1 MGARCAGTLGKTM
14 KKTLLCVMLLSSILA
29 GCVVVPVGRPWH
41 RDYVV
46 VDHDYH
52 GDGWRR

>member
-1 MGARCAGTLGKTM
+1 MGARRAGTLGNTM

-52 GDGWRR
+52 GGWRR